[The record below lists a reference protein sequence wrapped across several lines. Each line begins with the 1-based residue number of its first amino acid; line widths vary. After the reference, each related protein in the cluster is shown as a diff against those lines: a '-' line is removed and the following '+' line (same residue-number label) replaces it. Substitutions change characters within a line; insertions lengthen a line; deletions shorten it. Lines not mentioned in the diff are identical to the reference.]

1 MRIKVLGD
9 IISKTDQNKTNYN
22 HGIYSMFIAKL
33 DEPLSSNIHN
43 QNSKE
48 YRLFTFSNVYIKDDK
63 FHLYISGADYIIL
76 NFINN
81 IEKNNIVR
89 IEDMVLVIKKIV
101 PCKELIKK
109 DRYLLKGRIIATE
122 VIDGKKKLLTENKDI
137 NEKLKKV
144 SEGKLKVSNINGNI
158 EFDVLKKTLKTSRY
172 KAGIHIKS
180 YDVLLLVSGNY
191 KAIKYIYD
199 VGIGENTST
208 GHGLMWEV

>member
-1 MRIKVLGD
+1 MFK
-9 IISKTDQNKTNYN
+9 IISD
-22 HGIYSMFIAKL
+22 SAC
-33 DEPLSSNIHN
+33 DLS
-43 QNSKE
+43 QA
-48 YRLFTFSNVYIKDDK
+48 Y
-63 FHLYISGADYIIL
+63 
-76 NFINN
+76 

-158 EFDVLKKTLKTSRY
+158 
-172 KAGIHIKS
+172 
-180 YDVLLLVSGNY
+180 
-191 KAIKYIYD
+191 
-199 VGIGENTST
+199 
-208 GHGLMWEV
+208 